1 MAGIINVVCVLSCV
15 NILHHYNI
23 HEVTREGEIQDSCLF
38 NNIEDQDSHDN
49 VTLVK
54 CMKSTGL
61 SSVSSRVNVR
71 EKQVK
76 HLSDSSYSSDH
87 QYC

>member
-1 MAGIINVVCVLSCV
+1 MADIINVVCVLSCV

-38 NNIEDQDSHDN
+38 NNIEDQVSHDN

-61 SSVSSRVNVR
+61 SSRVNVR

-76 HLSDSSYSSDH
+76 HSSDSSYSSDH

>member
-61 SSVSSRVNVR
+61 SSRINVR